1 MSVVYMVKDDLGEVY
16 AMKEIE
22 KMVLLGNHKK
32 VEEINEELEI
42 MQAISEA

>member
-22 KMVLLGNHKK
+22 NMVLLGNHKK
-32 VEEINEELEI
+32 VKEINEELEI